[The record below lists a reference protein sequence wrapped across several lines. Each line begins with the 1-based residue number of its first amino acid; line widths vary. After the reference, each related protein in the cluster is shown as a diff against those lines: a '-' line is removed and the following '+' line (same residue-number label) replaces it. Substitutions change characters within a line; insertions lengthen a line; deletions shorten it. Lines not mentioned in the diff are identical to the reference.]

1 MRKRKP
7 DIRREDVKTEA
18 DKIAYSR
25 MMYERWEST
34 PDNAPPSYIIDNAH
48 LFPLKSEPWHSPE
61 YWITVAR
68 TEEQKQRAERT
79 FARETKRQTNRI
91 LYGVSKKAG

>member
-7 DIRREDVKTEA
+7 NKDIRREDVKTEA

-25 MMYERWEST
+25 MMYERWESI

-48 LFPLKSEPWHSPE
+48 LFPLESEPWHSAWYHIE
-61 YWITVAR
+61 VAR
-68 TEEQKQRAERT
+68 AQREKQRLLRG
-79 FARETKRQTNRI
+79 K
-91 LYGVSKKAG
+91 

>member
-25 MMYERWEST
+25 MMYDRWESI
-34 PDNAPPSYIIDNAH
+34 PYDAPPSYIIDNAH
-48 LFPLKSEPWHSPE
+48 LFPLETEPWHSGE
-61 YWITVAR
+61 YWIAAAR
-68 TEEQKQRAERT
+68 AEEQKQRALRALKREER
-79 FARETKRQTNRI
+79 RNLNRQ
-91 LYGVSKKAG
+91 LYRKT